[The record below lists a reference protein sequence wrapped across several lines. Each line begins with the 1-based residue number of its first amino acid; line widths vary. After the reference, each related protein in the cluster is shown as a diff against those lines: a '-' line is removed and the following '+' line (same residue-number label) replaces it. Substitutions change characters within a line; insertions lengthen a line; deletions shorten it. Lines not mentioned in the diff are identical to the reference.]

1 LINSNE
7 FKYLYACI
15 IPFLEAM
22 KQFNSIDIDNGG
34 TIDPEE
40 FAKYAT
46 KYPNLILVDSEID
59 VMFEIINKAKTG
71 LITIDKLC
79 K

>member
-1 LINSNE
+1 MINAHE

-22 KQFNSIDIDNGG
+22 KQFTSIDTDNGG

-40 FAKYAT
+40 FIKYAN
-46 KYPNLILVDSEID
+46 KNPNKILVDGEISD
-59 VMFEIINKAKTG
+59 MFETINKAKTG
-71 LITIDKLC
+71 LITIDKLL